1 MKMIAA
7 HAHREVVSVNGNPAE
22 KGRTTMKALLK
33 PLAVAALLAAT
44 AIPVHAHV
52 DAVVCTVEDPTG
64 TPLNVRNRPNGT
76 LVGALHNDADVLVT
90 QNAIVNGKVWSKV
103 VPIGAG
109 KEGWVF
115 YNFLSCSHPSR

>member
-1 MKMIAA
+1 MKKLFLTVAF
-7 HAHREVVSVNGNPAE
+7 
-22 KGRTTMKALLK
+22 
-33 PLAVAALLAAT
+33 AALALSWR
-44 AIPVHAHV
+44 PSLAHV

-76 LVGALHNDADVLVT
+76 LVGALHNDAEVLVT
-90 QNAIVNGKVWSKV
+90 QNAIVNGKAWSKV
-103 VPIGAG
+103 VPLGAG